1 MVVRTFNS
9 VTDVTHFLLNYS
21 QLFRAQM
28 EAAHDTD
35 VSKDDRAESLHRHRR
50 EHYRMRMERETPEE
64 AEVRRA
70 RRKERDGHN

>member
-1 MVVRTFNS
+1 
-9 VTDVTHFLLNYS
+9 
-21 QLFRAQM
+21 M